1 MISDIIAKCAIL
13 VLGMILGYMVWMCIY
28 SNDRLA
34 SSKSLPTCNYMIGPS
49 RMVTV
54 EMKSESPKILLIHN
68 FLTPDECDE
77 LIALG
82 EKHKFKR
89 STVHGAS
96 KDEVSNERTSH
107 TYNFERSQTK
117 LIKDIEQ
124 LSTLFCP
131 FSTKNVENLQIVRYN
146 PGQQYKHH
154 YDYFV
159 PGREGTD
166 VALKRGGQRHV
177 TFFVYLN
184 DMNPNETGGQTDF
197 PNLNMKIVPRKGTA
211 VMWYNVED
219 GKEDD
224 RTYHAG
230 LPPVMSTKYGLN
242 IWVREREFV

>member
-1 MISDIIAKCAIL
+1 MIRDVIVGCVVL
-13 VLGMILGYMVWMCIY
+13 VIGMILGYIVCMCIY
-28 SNDRLA
+28 SNDPLSR
-34 SSKSLPTCNYMIGPS
+34 SKPLPACKYMIGPS
-49 RMVTV
+49 HTITV
-54 EMKSESPKILLIHN
+54 EMKSDSPKMMLLHN
-68 FLTPDECDE
+68 FLTPDECDD

-89 STVHGAS
+89 STVQGS
-96 KDEVSNERTSH
+96 STDEVSKERTSH
-107 TYNFERSQTK
+107 TYNFERKQTK
-117 LIKDIEQ
+117 LINDIEQ
-124 LSTLFCP
+124 RATLFCP

-184 DMNPNETGGQTDF
+184 DMSPGETGGQTDF
-197 PNLNMKIVPRKGTA
+197 PNLNMKIAPRKGTA
-211 VMWYNVED
+211 VMWYNVEN

>member
-1 MISDIIAKCAIL
+1 
-13 VLGMILGYMVWMCIY
+13 
-28 SNDRLA
+28 
-34 SSKSLPTCNYMIGPS
+34 MIGPS
-49 RMVTV
+49 HTITV
-54 EMKSESPKILLIHN
+54 EMKSDSPKMMLLHN
-68 FLTPDECDE
+68 FLTPDECDD

-89 STVHGAS
+89 STVQGS
-96 KDEVSNERTSH
+96 STDEVSKERTSH
-107 TYNFERSQTK
+107 TYNFERKQTK
-117 LIKDIEQ
+117 LINDIEQ
-124 LSTLFCP
+124 RATLFCP

-184 DMNPNETGGQTDF
+184 DMSPGETGGQTDF
-197 PNLNMKIVPRKGTA
+197 PNLNMKIAPRKGTA
-211 VMWYNVED
+211 VMWYNVEN